1 MQNRIFFPQAALDQW
16 GVEGKVDLSASELIL
31 LAEGRSYKVVE
42 AVHVVTE
49 VTGANDA
56 HQIVGKVKSKVSL
69 EELGAEILE
78 NSMIIGDNAYDVIP
92 GWAGMAR
99 STFATHLLSGER
111 MSARGGKTDV
121 GSAPNTDEELLRRF
135 VDGTL

>member
-16 GVEGKVDLSASELIL
+16 GIEGKVDLSASDLIL

-92 GWAGMAR
+92 GWAGMAK
-99 STFATHLLSGER
+99 STFASHLLSGER
-111 MSARGGKTDV
+111 MNARGGKTDV

-135 VDGTL
+135 LDNTL